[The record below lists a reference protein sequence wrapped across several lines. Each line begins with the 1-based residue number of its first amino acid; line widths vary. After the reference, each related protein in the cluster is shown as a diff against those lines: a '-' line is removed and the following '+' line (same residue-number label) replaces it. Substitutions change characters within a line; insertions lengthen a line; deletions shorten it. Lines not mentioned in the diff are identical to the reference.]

1 MSNMSKKYLQPSLIG
16 DAQIVDVSPRAKAT
30 AEEVNEYYKTHTLR
44 ETAKHFC
51 SRRERLP
58 IDPKLKKGRRGAGK
72 IPSPETEVKV
82 VFLKSFTK
90 LSNRGIGRIC
100 GIEGHTV
107 AAVER
112 RNKPLKNLFE
122 EYKMQ
127 IGNMHGEYLV
137 QHLSDVQSAMDT
149 ILLHTYEKA
158 RGASLKDLVHAW
170 AELHASI
177 LDCTPR
183 EAVCESGDAAVK
195 AQLMTTWAEAVK
207 AKQMEKKTAESIYYQ
222 PEEESIL
229 SDEQKDEEED

>member
-1 MSNMSKKYLQPSLIG
+1 MKRKYLQLSMVG
-16 DAQIVDVSPRAKAT
+16 DAQIIDASPRAKAT
-30 AEEVNEYYKTHTLR
+30 AEEVNEYYKTHTLT

-72 IPSPETEVKV
+72 TPSIETEVKV

-90 LSNRGIGRIC
+90 LSNRGIGRLC
-100 GIEGHTV
+100 GVEGHTV
-107 AAVER
+107 VAIER
-112 RNKPLKNLFE
+112 RNKTLKNLFE
-122 EYKMQ
+122 EYKIQ

-137 QHLSDVQSAMDT
+137 KRLSDIQSVMDT
-149 ILLHTYEKA
+149 MSLHMYEKA

-183 EAVCESGDAAVK
+183 EAVCESGDADAK
-195 AQLMTTWAEAVK
+195 AQLMTALTEAIK
-207 AKQMEKKTAESIYYQ
+207 ANKMEKATAESIYYQ
-222 PEEESIL
+222 PDDESIP
-229 SDEQKDEEED
+229 SDEQEDDE